1 MPRKKTNVPPPPPL
15 PYPSNDLPPPKD
27 DNSIQHFVD
36 KERREV
42 WVYLPQSFETTP
54 EYAALLGQN
63 QQYGRRYWGIMII
76 HVSASEQIRKN
87 DSENPNSHF
96 DEIIKAT
103 TSGLNAGIGY
113 ISDLAR
119 RPPFDGEKVFDC
131 SLKLWQWKT
140 ILTHGKV
147 VKAYL
152 GCGPYSNSNWRK
164 TPALRGT
171 YYCDLNHA
179 KHFIED
185 SSRWNLLIFTQN
197 DVAAGLVLI
206 EEDTEGTLA

>member
-87 DSENPNSHF
+87 
-96 DEIIKAT
+96 
-103 TSGLNAGIGY
+103 GM
-113 ISDLAR
+113 
-119 RPPFDGEKVFDC
+119 C
-131 SLKLWQWKT
+131 T
-140 ILTHGKV
+140 ILLSFK
-147 VKAYL
+147 
-152 GCGPYSNSNWRK
+152 
-164 TPALRGT
+164 LR
-171 YYCDLNHA
+171 
-179 KHFIED
+179 
-185 SSRWNLLIFTQN
+185 
-197 DVAAGLVLI
+197 
-206 EEDTEGTLA
+206 